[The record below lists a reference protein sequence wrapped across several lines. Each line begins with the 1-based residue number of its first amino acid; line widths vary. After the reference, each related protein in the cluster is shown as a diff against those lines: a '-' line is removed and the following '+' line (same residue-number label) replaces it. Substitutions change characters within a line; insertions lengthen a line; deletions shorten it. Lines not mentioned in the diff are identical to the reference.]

1 LAIRASLSKEISALV
16 ADLSSDRVVVREAA
30 VARLNVIGRRAQ
42 TALAALIADR
52 KAPAAARIA
61 ALRVFEATGASGA
74 AEPALS
80 VLDNPDSEIAAAA
93 IAALRS
99 HLRSDSGAVI
109 VDRLTAIALDRQRA
123 VPVREAAIRALLD
136 LDRASLRPL
145 LKALR
150 TDPTSEIAALAADRR
165 AGQAAAEEPA
175 QVLAGALE
183 GRLPADGELFRHALA
198 RAAETLTLQDVLS
211 LIERIRDHE
220 KTVPAGARGQWEA
233 ARAAAHLVLARRGS
247 RIALYDLRE
256 TIQRAR
262 EPLAM
267 EFLTALDAIGDAA
280 SLEPLAKAYASARDR
295 WWRGHLANAFR
306 AIVRRE
312 RVTRRHAAVKRM
324 HERDPGLMKELW
336 PARLSSR

>member
-1 LAIRASLSKEISALV
+1 MV
-16 ADLSSDRVVVREAA
+16 
-30 VARLNVIGRRAQ
+30 
-42 TALAALIADR
+42 
-52 KAPAAARIA
+52 
-61 ALRVFEATGASGA
+61 
-74 AEPALS
+74 
-80 VLDNPDSEIAAAA
+80 
-93 IAALRS
+93 
-99 HLRSDSGAVI
+99 

-123 VPVREAAIRALLD
+123 VPVREAAIRGLLD

-165 AGQAAAEEPA
+165 PGQAAAEEPA

-220 KTVPAGARGQWEA
+220 KTVPAGARGPWEA

-267 EFLTALDAIGDAA
+267 EFLTALDAVGDAA
-280 SLEPLAKAYASARDR
+280 SLEPLAKAYASAQDR
-295 WWRGHLANAFR
+295 WWRGHLAQAFR

-312 RVTRRHAAVKRM
+312 GLTRRHAAVKRL
-324 HERDPGLMKELW
+324 HERDPALLKELW
-336 PARLSSR
+336 PARPSSR